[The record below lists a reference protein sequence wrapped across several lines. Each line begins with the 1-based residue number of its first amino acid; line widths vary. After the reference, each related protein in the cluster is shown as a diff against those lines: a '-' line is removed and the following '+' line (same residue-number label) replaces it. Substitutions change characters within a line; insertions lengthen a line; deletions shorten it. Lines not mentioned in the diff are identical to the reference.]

1 LLREER
7 EREREKFKYL
17 VEPDTIINLI
27 QIELQF
33 ILWHILSVIFQTET
47 EFSRALNLVEV
58 VMRLSSILNHSF

>member
-1 LLREER
+1 
-7 EREREKFKYL
+7 
-17 VEPDTIINLI
+17 
-27 QIELQF
+27 LQF